1 MISLA
6 IVFIRTLIIFIALMI
21 STRLAGKR
29 QMGELELNELIVAV
43 LMANLA
49 SHPLQDIGIP
59 LINGLIPV
67 LTLFCCEVIIA
78 GINMKSVWF
87 RGFLHGKPSI
97 LIANGVV
104 NQREMRKNRLSLEEL
119 TENLRNHS
127 ITDIRKVK
135 YAILE
140 TNGTLNAILFPAER
154 PVTAAQMNITT
165 EDPGFPS
172 IIINDGK
179 IMKENLRLLGKDEQW
194 LMDELRKRNAKGPE
208 DVYLMMLNNM
218 DQIYYLPQEKV
229 K

>member
-1 MISLA
+1 MA
-6 IVFIRTLIIFIALMI
+6 IVFIRTLVIFLALLI
-21 STRLAGKR
+21 TTRLAGKR

-67 LTLFCCEVIIA
+67 ITLFCCEVIIA
-78 GINMKSVWF
+78 GINLKSVGF
-87 RGFLHGKPSI
+87 RAFLHGKPSI
-97 LIANGVV
+97 LIMDGVV
-104 NQREMRKNRLSLEEL
+104 NQREMRKNRLTLEEL

-154 PVTAAQMNITT
+154 PVTAVQMNLNP

-179 IMKENLRLLGKDEQW
+179 VLKENLKLLGKDEQW
-194 LMDELRKRNAKGPE
+194 LKDELRKMKVKGPE
-208 DVYLMMLNNM
+208 EVYLMMLDNL
-218 DQIYYLPQEKV
+218 DQIYYLPQENAK
-229 K
+229 

>member
-1 MISLA
+1 MA
-6 IVFIRTLIIFIALMI
+6 IVFIRTLIIFLAVLIT
-21 STRLAGKR
+21 TRLAGKR

-67 LTLFCCEVIIA
+67 ITLFCCELIIA
-78 GINMKSVWF
+78 GINLKSVGF
-87 RGFLHGKPSI
+87 RAFLHGKPSI
-97 LIANGVV
+97 LIADGVV
-104 NQREMRKNRLSLEEL
+104 NQREMLKNRLSLEEL

-127 ITDIRKVK
+127 ITDIKKVK
-135 YAILE
+135 FAILE

-154 PVTAAQMNITT
+154 PVTAAQMNMQV

-179 IMKENLRLLGKDEQW
+179 VMKENLKLLGKDEQW
-194 LMDELRKRNAKGPE
+194 LRDELRKRNAKGPE
-208 DVYLMMLNNM
+208 DVYLMILNNM

>member
-1 MISLA
+1 LA
-6 IVFIRTLIIFIALMI
+6 IVFIRTLVIFLALLI
-21 STRLAGKR
+21 TTRLAGKR

-67 LTLFCCEVIIA
+67 ITLFCCEVIIA
-78 GINMKSVWF
+78 GINLKSVGF
-87 RGFLHGKPSI
+87 RAFLHGKPSI
-97 LIANGVV
+97 LIMDGVV
-104 NQREMRKNRLSLEEL
+104 NQREMRKNRLTLEEL

-154 PVTAAQMNITT
+154 PVTAVQMNLNP

-179 IMKENLRLLGKDEQW
+179 VLKENLKLLGKDEQW
-194 LMDELRKRNAKGPE
+194 LKDELRKMNVKGPE
-208 DVYLMMLNNM
+208 EVYLMMLDNL
-218 DQIYYLPQEKV
+218 DQIYYLPQENAK
-229 K
+229 